1 MLLQID
7 IAHAARAAPVQ
18 ALDLSVFDRSDL
30 ANLILQRSEVL
41 YDVPRAGAVIRAW
54 NSGDM
59 GPIEAQ
65 VERLGDEIARRAAAV
80 VYAEFEAMRPV
91 LTQLHPRHLAD
102 IGCGYGF
109 FSLFVAQEF
118 GCDVTL
124 IDLENNERR
133 HFGFAMEAAAYSSLD
148 IAKKLFVDNGIAASR
163 IATLNPSEGDV
174 LAIARPDL
182 AVSLLSCGFHY
193 PVDSYLEFFAETLA
207 DDGALIIDLRES
219 NAMPQLEKIK
229 RLGEVEDIDG
239 PPKVLRVLL
248 RKGGRHE

>member
-7 IAHAARAAPVQ
+7 IAQAARAAPVQ
-18 ALDLSVFDRSDL
+18 ALDLTVFDRSDL

-65 VERLGDEIARRAAAV
+65 VDRLGSEIARRAAAV
-80 VYAEFEAMRPV
+80 IYAEFEAMRPV
-91 LTQLHPRHLAD
+91 LDRLAPRHLAD

-109 FSLFVAQEF
+109 FSLFVAQAF

-133 HFGFAMEAAAYSSLD
+133 HFGFAMEAAAYSSLVV
-148 IAKKLFVDNGIAASR
+148 AKKLFMANGIAESR
-163 IATLNPSEGDV
+163 ITTLNPVDDDV

-193 PVDSYLEFFAETLA
+193 PVDSYQEFFEKTVA
-207 DDGALIIDLRES
+207 DDGAVILDLRES
-219 NAMPQLEKIK
+219 NALAQLKTIAP
-229 RLGEVEDIDG
+229 LGGIEDLDG
-239 PPKVLRVLL
+239 PPKVLRVLVH
-248 RKGGRHE
+248 KGREA